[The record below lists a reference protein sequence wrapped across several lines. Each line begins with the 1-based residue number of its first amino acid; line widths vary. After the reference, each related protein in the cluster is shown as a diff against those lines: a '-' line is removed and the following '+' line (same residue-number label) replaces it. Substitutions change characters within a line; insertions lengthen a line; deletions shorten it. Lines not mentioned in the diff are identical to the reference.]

1 MSDAIQVVN
10 AENFDQ
16 VVLQSEKPVLVD
28 FWASWC
34 MPCKMLGPVFE
45 EVAQENQDQAV
56 FAKLNIDEATDI
68 ATRYQVMSIP
78 TLILFKGG
86 QVAEQSVGLVGK
98 SEIEALLK

>member
-45 EVAQENQDQAV
+45 EVAQENQDKAV

-86 QVAEQSVGLVGK
+86 QLAEQSVGLVGK

>member
-45 EVAQENQDQAV
+45 EVAQENQDKAV

>member
-28 FWASWC
+28 FWADWC

-45 EVAQENQDQAV
+45 EVAQENGEKAV

-68 ATRYQVMSIP
+68 TTRYQVMSIP
-78 TLILFKGG
+78 TLLLFKDGK
-86 QVAEQSVGLVGK
+86 VAEQSVGLVGK